1 MENLT
6 LITASFETPKIT
18 ETMLN
23 SFKYHHGQLPN
34 LVIIENSRDDDT
46 RNMLDSYGI
55 GYYKNIGGYHA
66 PSIDIA
72 FNLCKTDYALVVDT
86 DIIFNKNILSIYNE
100 FKEHNY
106 TIAGIKSGD
115 RGGLK
120 LYPRIDPWFM
130 FVNVKNIKDN
140 NIIFF
145 NKEKVDRTSSGFLY
159 MTGTLA
165 DRKVDCRKYDVGS
178 TFLEDTLEH
187 GLKAEHCEHY
197 KEYFTHYE
205 AMSWAKKC
213 NDKQLVNRWNDNW
226 NKYQLEIKKYEN
238 KLSN

>member
-23 SFKYHHGQLPN
+23 SFKYHHGKLPN
-34 LVIIENSRDDDT
+34 LVIIENSRDDET
-46 RNMLDSYGI
+46 RNVLDSYGI

-72 FNLCKTDYALVVDT
+72 FSLCKTDYALVVDT
-86 DIIFNKNILSIYNE
+86 DIIFNKSILSIYNE

-130 FVNVKNIKDN
+130 FVNIKNIKDN
-140 NIIFF
+140 NIIFY
-145 NKEKVDRTSSGFLY
+145 NKEKVDRTKSGFLY

-165 DRKVDCRKYDVGS
+165 DRNVDCRKYDVGS

-205 AMSWAKKC
+205 GMSWRGNC
-213 NDKQLVNRWNDNW
+213 NDKELQRIHELNLI
-226 NKYQLEIKKYEN
+226 KYINEIKKYEN
-238 KLSN
+238 ILLN